1 MSSQF
6 PPKFPSKIPLFTLRT
21 SFDEYKNCTR
31 WWFYG
36 FMIQNSLKVISR
48 AKKMV
53 FFLTRLCWSCSKR
66 FFMSWCALRA
76 TETINLLYA
85 NIALP
90 YSSAR
95 LLSSGETIKNSSRFI
110 EFLFVIEIL
119 GCAMLL
125 RIIYVALHE
134 TRLFSLC
141 FKVIASDNSPV
152 SSPNSFRLSQNDF
165 R

>member
-1 MSSQF
+1 
-6 PPKFPSKIPLFTLRT
+6 
-21 SFDEYKNCTR
+21 
-31 WWFYG
+31 
-36 FMIQNSLKVISR
+36 
-48 AKKMV
+48 
-53 FFLTRLCWSCSKR
+53 
-66 FFMSWCALRA
+66 MSWCALRA

-134 TRLFSLC
+134 T
-141 FKVIASDNSPV
+141 
-152 SSPNSFRLSQNDF
+152 LS
-165 R
+165 